1 MKGIHS
7 REDVEEI
14 AERIGN
20 DVPYYLQSYS
30 DAGDILKPEA
40 SEYRFRSR
48 SFRRCSTPHDV
59 TAGWRSC
66 GREMR
71 RSRAPAAGRRGCD
84 EKPARKDGAVRQ
96 KTT

>member
-30 DAGDILKPEA
+30 DAGDILKPEGLSSF
-40 SEYRFRSR
+40 SEPELQKMLDAA
-48 SFRRCSTPHDV
+48 RRHCRL
-59 TAGWRSC
+59 AQLR
-66 GREMR
+66 
-71 RSRAPAAGRRGCD
+71 
-84 EKPARKDGAVRQ
+84 
-96 KTT
+96 